1 VVETVDCSHIMLTQ
15 LAWIAKTG
23 RRLRRDW
30 QLLEKFDGLVV
41 IYLDLAGDLQPLLE
55 MIENDHRSLSAAQS
69 RLYDFGCAI

>member
-1 VVETVDCSHIMLTQ
+1 MLTQ